1 MTLPVD
7 NNILPLLVSEGLDM
21 LLDSDESQRTVRMQ
35 FSYLHKRTMKLLQIS
50 KCFDYQKNILVQI
63 KLNFLI
69 VKRRKHKS

>member
-7 NNILPLLVSEGLDM
+7 NNILPLLVSEGVDM

-50 KCFDYQKNILVQI
+50 KCFDYQQKYFSANKIE
-63 KLNFLI
+63 FSY
-69 VKRRKHKS
+69 RKEKKT